1 MGKLHSETV
10 ASYMI
15 DNREVDVVLCWQGK
29 EPEDDPD
36 RFYDVFDRYGA
47 CLNEGEPWH
56 DDGRGHPTAD
66 DVATLL
72 VGGE

>member
-10 ASYMI
+10 ASYVI

-36 RFYDVFDRYGA
+36 RA

-72 VGGE
+72 AGGT